1 MEYQKQKENPFEVL
15 VYESLK
21 KKIMSGEY
29 LAGDKISEQTVSDE
43 LGVSRSPLRSAIRR
57 LTSEGL
63 IEYYPY
69 RGAFVKVFTDKD
81 IRDCFEMRILLESY
95 AIQNIRKDKLEE
107 AREDIL
113 QLIDRCSKAV
123 GHEERSQVD
132 VLVHE
137 TAIMLCDNETLL
149 HFYRMLYTKI
159 GLFREISVY
168 DVRMEELSNR
178 SHMSL
183 LKAILSGNTDK
194 ALHVMRKHLTESEEK
209 VLAYYQS
216 RQKKA

>member
-81 IRDCFEMRILLESY
+81 IKDCFEMRILLESY

-113 QLIDRCSKAV
+113 RLIDRCSKAA

-183 LKAILSGNTDK
+183 LKAILSGNTEK